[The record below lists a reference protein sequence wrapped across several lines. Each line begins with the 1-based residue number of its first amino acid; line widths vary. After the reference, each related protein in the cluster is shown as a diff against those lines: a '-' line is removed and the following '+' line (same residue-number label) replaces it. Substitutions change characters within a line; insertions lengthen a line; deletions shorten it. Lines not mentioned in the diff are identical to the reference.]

1 MTERKIATKSEYNIA
16 LQVRKNLLDEIQE
29 YRKIEKVL
37 SRDEIHAPSVGS
49 YINDLMGMLEG
60 LDRKI
65 EAYIGHPEVRT
76 EKPLTFEDAL
86 KQRERRHRPPRMGA
100 DVIQAVMSGSN

>member
-16 LQVRKNLLDEIQE
+16 MQVRKNLLDEIQE

-37 SRDEIHAPSVGS
+37 SRDKIHAPSVGS
-49 YINDLMGMLEG
+49 YINDLSGMLES

-86 KQRERRHRPPRMGA
+86 ERRLQRRAPDLH
-100 DVIQAVMSGSN
+100 AVNS